1 MRTYNPNIKII
12 TDLLIEISF
21 LEKIDIVGHKF
32 PIRKPIRKNLNIS
45 IYNELDEIKFTEKI
59 KENNIIICQS
69 STTALECFVM
79 NKKMIIVK
87 TDENQNLI
95 FDSLIHQKNVI
106 GYNSINEMSID
117 NLNKNLTF
125 LFNSEFYQRDIE
137 YSKNNFKTLIE
148 SL

>member
-1 MRTYNPNIKII
+1 
-12 TDLLIEISF
+12 
-21 LEKIDIVGHKF
+21 
-32 PIRKPIRKNLNIS
+32 
-45 IYNELDEIKFTEKI
+45 
-59 KENNIIICQS
+59 
-69 STTALECFVM
+69 M

-137 YSKNNFKTLIE
+137 YSKKYQKL
-148 SL
+148 